1 MALRIK
7 PDFGGQSKDAEKY
20 LADAPEFVVEVCG
33 SSRSYD
39 LGAKLELYE
48 RAGVCE

>member
-1 MALRIK
+1 MEESAPQPDVALRIK

-20 LADAPEFVVEVCG
+20 LADAPEFVA
-33 SSRSYD
+33 D

-48 RAGVCE
+48 RAGVC